1 MSTSCLTPSKL
12 RTIDSNYFM
21 YVLCK
26 KATEPTFIEWW
37 SEWFD
42 FKHSELSLIFI
53 FLHFPLPVCLS
64 LSALSVLL
72 APTNSP
78 SLHQLIHQAV
88 IHPISIHMR
97 PFNRDWV
104 QLCPAFLM
112 PLHVANKQQS
122 NIHFTW
128 EQDLSGFVKKGS
140 KLRCCL
146 I

>member
-21 YVLCK
+21 YVLWK

-42 FKHSELSLIFI
+42 FKHWELSLIFI
-53 FLHFPLPVCLS
+53 SLHFLS
-64 LSALSVLL
+64 LYASPCLLSFLL
-72 APTNSP
+72 YPSNSP
-78 SLHQLIHQAV
+78 YFHHLIQQTV
-88 IHPISIHMR
+88 IHPSSIHMR
-97 PFNRDWV
+97 PFSRDWV
-104 QLCPAFLM
+104 QLCPAFLI

-122 NIHFTW
+122 NIRFTW
-128 EQDLSGFVKKGS
+128 EEDLSGFVKKGS
-140 KLRCCL
+140 TLKCCL